1 MSPRSD
7 RFIASLT
14 LGFQVATLAALI
26 WIGTGLDR
34 NSQLIQTLIDQD
46 KAMSTT
52 YTDVDGFSHTV
63 QTPYQGPTTPEV
75 HRIDLA
81 ASFCAFRPQTA
92 PKWWDPED
100 CR

>member
-7 RFIASLT
+7 RFISYLT
-14 LGFQVATLAALI
+14 LALQVATLCALV
-26 WIGTGLDR
+26 WIGQGMERQARLTET
-34 NSQLIQTLIDQD
+34 LIQQE

-63 QTPYQGPTTPEV
+63 QTPYQGPTTPTL
-75 HRIDLA
+75 HREDLK
-81 ASFCAFRPQTA
+81 ASFCVFRPA
-92 PKWWDPED
+92 NPPKWWDPED